1 MTRAETPRGRTGNAR
16 RHGLAAAGPVDYDPE
31 IYDALL
37 SQYPEPVSHEAHR
50 ALEELARCEAHATE
64 ARHTWDASLARLKD
78 QVKDYAREEAD
89 ALGAPKHADSCADLR
104 ENIAWLGLR
113 RCSYR
118 PPDLNFLERHLRRY
132 ARQKSAL
139 HHHLETLRKLER
151 YLERLETRRR
161 RALQSLNRALLTTGK
176 VERAR

>member
-1 MTRAETPRGRTGNAR
+1 MTRAETPRGRAGKAR

-37 SQYPEPVSHEAHR
+37 SQYPEPVSYEAHR
-50 ALEELARCEAHATE
+50 ALAEIARCEAQAAE

-89 ALGAPKHADSCADLR
+89 ALGAAKHADARADLR

-113 RCSYR
+113 RCSYQ

-139 HHHLETLRKLER
+139 HYHLETLRKIER

-161 RALQSLNRALLTTGK
+161 RALQSLNRALLTAGAG
-176 VERAR
+176 ERA